1 MFQESK
7 KFEKLIP
14 AIFSRNLV
22 RCLINHV
29 SEQDRFL
36 NKSAEK
42 SLNVLIQAVES
53 QSHPGLL
60 AVVLPRLISENG
72 TYNFDRITKT
82 KTIEKILGYVDATN
96 ASRIVNI
103 LVTPALVVKVDG

>member
-1 MFQESK
+1 MFQESSK
-7 KFEKLIP
+7 YEKLIP
-14 AIFSRNLV
+14 AIFTRNLV

-53 QSHPGLL
+53 NPGLL
-60 AVVLPRLISENG
+60 VVVLPRLISENG

-82 KTIEKILGYVDATN
+82 KTVEKILGYVDATN
-96 ASRIVNI
+96 ASRIVDI
-103 LVTPALVVKVDG
+103 LITPTLVVKVDG